1 MIERQIIT
9 ELRKWRLRNNRKPLI
24 LRGARQVGKTTI
36 VNEFANEYDV
46 FLKLNL
52 EKDADKTLFER
63 YQNVNE
69 LIVAIHLHNEKRV
82 EKLPTLLFIDEIQNS
97 PKAVA
102 MLRYFYE
109 EANHIHV
116 IAAGSLLES
125 LLNTQHIS
133 FPVGRVEYM
142 AMRPCSFLEFMNGIG
157 ETFDVDL
164 IQSLQVDPVHER
176 VLQRFNNYAL
186 VGGMPAAIVQYAE
199 NRDILSV
206 APIYESLLESY
217 KEDAEKYA
225 TNDTIAKVIRHILQV
240 GWAYAAETISFEK
253 FGGSNFKSREM
264 GTAFRTIEKALLLEL
279 VYPTSETKLP
289 ILSDFRKKPKLIW
302 LDTGLVNFGAKI
314 QQEVFSV
321 QNIQDAWRGK
331 IAEHI
336 VAQELFTLS
345 TQVSAKRNFWRR
357 DKEGSDA
364 EVDFILSFDGK
375 IIPVEVKSGHNAHLR
390 SLHFFMD
397 QTTHNIAV
405 RIWSQPLSVDMVKTP
420 KGKEFKLINVP
431 FYYVGVIEK
440 VLEKFSNS

>member
-36 VNEFANEYDV
+36 VNEFAKEYDV

-52 EKDADKTLFER
+52 EKDTDKTIFER
-63 YQNVNE
+63 YENVNE
-69 LIVAIHLHNEKRV
+69 LIVAIYLHNEKRV

-109 EANHIHV
+109 VANYIHI

-142 AMRPCSFLEFMNGIG
+142 AMRPCSFLEFLNGIG
-157 ETFDVDL
+157 ETFDADL
-164 IQSLQVDPVHER
+164 IQSLQADTVHKR
-176 VLQRFNNYAL
+176 VIQRFNNYAL

-225 TNDTIAKVIRHILQV
+225 ANDTTAKVIRHILQV

-253 FGGSNFKSREM
+253 FGGSNFKSSEM

-289 ILSDFRKKPKLIW
+289 ILSDFRKKPKLAW

-336 VAQELFTLS
+336 VAQELLTLS
-345 TQVSAKRNFWRR
+345 TQVSVKRNFWRR

-375 IIPVEVKSGHNAHLR
+375 IIPVEVKSRHNAHLR
-390 SLHFFMD
+390 SLHSFMD
-397 QTTHNIAV
+397 QTSHNIAV

-420 KGKEFKLINVP
+420 KGEKFKLINVP

-440 VLEKFSNS
+440 ILEKFSNS